1 MEDSYTLYRDKK
13 PFVIKSNQLDTI
25 ESNSSKIS
33 DLYDIGNKNTNDIN
47 DCKLRI
53 DQLYDIGDKNTKD
66 INECKLYIKK
76 LNRYKW
82 LSGLKTK
89 RRRRY

>member
-1 MEDSYTLYRDKK
+1 MENSYTLYRDKK
-13 PFVIKSNQLDTI
+13 PFYIKDNYSDTI
-25 ESNSSKIS
+25 ESYSGKINE
-33 DLYDIGNKNTNDIN
+33 LYDIGQKNTN
-47 DCKLRI
+47 
-53 DQLYDIGDKNTKD
+53 D

-82 LSGLKTK
+82 ISGLKTK

>member
-1 MEDSYTLYRDKK
+1 MEETYTLYRDKK

-25 ESNSSKIS
+25 ESNSGKIS
-33 DLYDIGNKNTNDIN
+33 ELCDITEKNTNDIN
-47 DCKLRI
+47 DCKI
-53 DQLYDIGDKNTKD
+53 HIEQLYDIGNKNTKD